1 MPGVP
6 WSAKKTMSRSPALT
20 VAGIW
25 TLCVVESV
33 GNDVDVT
40 DWIVGN
46 PELPPDDVNVAVYV
60 AGELPATTLW
70 VWAPASDHDAHEFVE
85 PTMTVRVNGAVPAV
99 LPRTSWSP
107 TPLGSVVSWNVVVCG
122 SSRTLL
128 TSVWPPESR
137 AVRRTSR

>member
-70 VWAPASDHDAHEFVE
+70 VWAPASDYDAHVYVVPPIGCGAGTLLEVVE
-85 PTMTVRVNGAVPAV
+85 PTMTLRVNGAAPSV
-99 LPRTSWSP
+99 LPR
-107 TPLGSVVSWNVVVCG
+107 
-122 SSRTLL
+122 
-128 TSVWPPESR
+128 
-137 AVRRTSR
+137 